1 MPTMQN
7 ITIKNSSN
15 ADVIYVAKVAS
26 AGEKSPAIWSA
37 DALNV
42 VPGNRPTLKVSAHPN
57 GPGTTRVVNVELT
70 FPIVETNVQGGQTR
84 VGSVPFRVYAA
95 LPLNLSESVVVD
107 AITQGLNLVSSA
119 LMRDVLTT
127 GYAPT

>member
-15 ADVIYVAKVAS
+15 ADVVYVAKVAS

-37 DALNV
+37 DALNT
-42 VPGNRPTLKVSAHPN
+42 VPGNRPTLKVTAHPN
-57 GPGTTRVVNVELT
+57 GPGTTRVVNAELT
-70 FPIVETNVQGGQTR
+70 FPIVENNGQGGQTR
-84 VGSVPFRVYAA
+84 VGSVPLRVYAA
-95 LPLNLSESVVVD
+95 LPLNLPESDVVD
-107 AITQGLNLVSSA
+107 AVTQGLNLMTSA
-119 LMRDVLTT
+119 LMRSVITT